1 VAKDEKK
8 LSGVFKRIGR
18 YFREVRVE
26 IGKVSWPKR
35 DDALRL
41 TGIVLATTAGFA
53 LLLGFIDF
61 GLSQLFGLF
70 IR

>member
-1 VAKDEKK
+1 MAKDEKK
-8 LSGVFKRIGR
+8 PGGIIKRFGKYLR
-18 YFREVRVE
+18 GTRVE

-61 GLSQLFGLF
+61 GLSKLFGLL
-70 IR
+70 IH